1 MWSDGIRIVGH
12 IFILRGNDRDT
23 CYICVDVGMI
33 LLVRYWIKTSWV
45 NSHWKGEL
53 VFIIK
58 RNMSTIRRR
67 WKR

>member
-33 LLVRYWIKTSWV
+33 LLVRYWIKTS
-45 NSHWKGEL
+45 
-53 VFIIK
+53 
-58 RNMSTIRRR
+58 
-67 WKR
+67 